1 MQRILE
7 RQPDLTVIGGVGTA
21 SDAIIEAGRL
31 KPRIVVMDI
40 TMPGMNG
47 IEATRVLVHEVPH
60 TAVIILSMHSS
71 PITVRRAVVSGARG
85 YLSKDTSPD
94 ELVRAVRVVAAGA
107 IRHGIIPLE

>member
-1 MQRILE
+1 MEVLTDEKDSHPSKGPRITVLLADDHPVVREGMQRILE

-60 TAVIILSMHSS
+60 T
-71 PITVRRAVVSGARG
+71 
-85 YLSKDTSPD
+85 
-94 ELVRAVRVVAAGA
+94 
-107 IRHGIIPLE
+107 